1 MTKMRTTIVRI
12 LVLFSCVLH
21 PLIGHTNPLKIMEFD
36 KTLLES
42 LPTLKNSK
50 VAFIDLSARKSGP
63 KITMTNLAGELLHSF
78 QVPIERYSSDW
89 TNWGPGISFD
99 PENKT
104 LWFLSPQVGLTE
116 FNMAGNV
123 LRKIDFP
130 KASHQMQITADK
142 TFVIPYSWDT
152 ESDAQ
157 VSEIDVNGKVLFQ
170 WKGKEFVNK
179 FAHTNS
185 IAHAQ
190 PNSFTA
196 TTSAVKTDRNNYYL
210 SLSQKD
216 LILKLNNKGEVIWQK
231 NVSIRPHTLVV
242 KGDELI
248 GYSARSPNR
257 LIIKGETCN
266 CDKEVVL
273 DEIIGGKMSTR
284 SLSLQSLGKGF
295 WFSSGVIGL
304 YILDENGKIYWK
316 LEHEGLRGRPI
327 GFHAAVLFM
336 AQ

>member
-12 LVLFSCVLH
+12 LVLFLCVLH
-21 PLIGHTNPLKIMEFD
+21 SSTGHTNPLKLMEFD

-50 VAFIDLSARKSGP
+50 VAFIDLSAGKLGP

-142 TFVIPYSWDT
+142 TFVIPYLWDT

-170 WKGKEFVNK
+170 WKGKDFVNK
-179 FAHTNS
+179 FANTNS
-185 IAHAQ
+185 IADNQ
-190 PNSFTA
+190 PKSFTA
-196 TTSAVKTDRNNYYL
+196 TTSAVKTDMNNYYL

-216 LILKLNNKGEVIWQK
+216 LILKLNNKGEVVWK
-231 NVSIRPHTLVV
+231 
-242 KGDELI
+242 
-248 GYSARSPNR
+248 
-257 LIIKGETCN
+257 
-266 CDKEVVL
+266 
-273 DEIIGGKMSTR
+273 KMY
-284 SLSLQSLGKGF
+284 Q
-295 WFSSGVIGL
+295 
-304 YILDENGKIYWK
+304 
-316 LEHEGLRGRPI
+316 
-327 GFHAAVLFM
+327 
-336 AQ
+336 